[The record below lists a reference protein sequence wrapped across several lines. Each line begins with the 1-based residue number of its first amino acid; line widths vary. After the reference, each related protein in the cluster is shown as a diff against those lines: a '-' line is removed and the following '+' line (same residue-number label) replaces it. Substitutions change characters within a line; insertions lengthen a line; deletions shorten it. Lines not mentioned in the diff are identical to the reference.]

1 MIRCEEFCIFSL
13 SIVSELYAVNVVVW
27 DNESGVGV
35 GLFVWVFWLLI
46 CFFFFFNFYFVL
58 YF

>member
-46 CFFFFFNFYFVL
+46 CFFFFLMWVC
-58 YF
+58 